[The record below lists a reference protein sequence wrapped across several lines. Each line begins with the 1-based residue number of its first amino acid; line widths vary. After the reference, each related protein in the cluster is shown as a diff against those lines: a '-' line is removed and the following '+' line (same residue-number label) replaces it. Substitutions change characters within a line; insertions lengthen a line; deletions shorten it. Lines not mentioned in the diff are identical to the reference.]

1 MQWTIMVAHED
12 TLAREPDLIESIL
25 SGCRRSYRYAAEHR
39 DEWADFG
46 ARCFRISR
54 DTMMK
59 SIDRELDDLHF
70 DCEIDAAGLE
80 AAIALQRKL
89 GSIASRLQ
97 LADILDPRFAKQ

>member
-1 MQWTIMVAHED
+1 M
-12 TLAREPDLIESIL
+12 L

-54 DTMMK
+54 DTMTK

-89 GSIASRLQ
+89 GSITGRLQ
-97 LADILDPRFAKQ
+97 LADILDARFAKQ